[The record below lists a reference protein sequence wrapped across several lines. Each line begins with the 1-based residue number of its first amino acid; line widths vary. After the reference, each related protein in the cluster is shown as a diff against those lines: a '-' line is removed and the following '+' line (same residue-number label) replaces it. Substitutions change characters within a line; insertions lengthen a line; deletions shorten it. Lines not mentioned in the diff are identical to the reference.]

1 MLLDMQITMPS
12 QDPMAK
18 QEFSLTQRDV
28 RLWLK
33 ALPYIDLNV
42 AAQQF
47 YDGLRRSNRQSHAT
61 KQRFSAIE
69 LMLPSAGEFLKNQ
82 RKYLAAQPFP
92 LSKKATEILKL
103 QQNILSELAVAYKII
118 VQETVNREIQLSA
131 KKLALCV
138 HHAMYYMLEQYI
150 TLAHVYSEPPKGYW
164 QDYCQLYKMAEQ
176 LNLTKIII
184 KNNVASKCS
193 KTSLNCLFNQACL
206 LSLANLHTLG
216 HGETGKVASYLETIG
231 HLSVLSHEIPAHAD
245 ENSYLINLALNKPPR
260 LMRIKEIP
268 MSSENRYLDLN
279 ILINEIDALTENEN
293 SKENIL
299 SKNTLS
305 ASLAKRLLAHLRTR
319 QKRASKRVVNS
330 SKKLSIVL
338 GLRDSINTLLN
349 INKTETRDEAK
360 QLSNNNFDLLPI
372 ENSTTHARSSTISLF
387 DQVPKINT
395 STSAWDN
402 VEHRA
407 MNVDSASATALDTN
421 SNSKTKSNISFDP
434 VIQSWEISNASNGG
448 YCLLSEN
455 NSDYQSQVGD
465 LVLLQIEDS
474 ASGNWRIG
482 VIRWMQALS
491 NNGVKIGIETL
502 NGSIVPIQ
510 VCNSH
515 YAKNKFKGLD
525 HILLLREESKDGIKT
540 SLLAPPNSI
549 EAGNSLELMFD
560 GEEKM
565 ITFQEAIERTISY
578 VRFTYTI

>member
-12 QDPMAK
+12 QDPLAE
-18 QEFSLTQRDV
+18 QEFSLAQRDI
-28 RLWLK
+28 RKWLK

-61 KQRFSAIE
+61 KQRLSAIE
-69 LMLPSAGEFLKNQ
+69 QMLPSAYEFLANQ

-92 LSKKATEILKL
+92 LSKKASEILKL

-118 VQETVNREIQLSA
+118 VQETINREIQLNP

-138 HHAMYYMLEQYI
+138 HRAMHYMLEQYI

-176 LNLTKIII
+176 LELTEIII
-184 KNNVASKCS
+184 KNNIDAKDN
-193 KTSLNCLFNQACL
+193 KTTVKCLFNKACL
-206 LSLANLHTLG
+206 LSLSNLHTLG
-216 HGETGKVASYLETIG
+216 HGESSKVANYLETIS
-231 HLSVLSHEIPAHAD
+231 HLSSLSIEPSSNET
-245 ENSYLINLALNKPPR
+245 ENTYLINLAVNKPPR
-260 LMRIKEIP
+260 LIRTKEIP

-279 ILINEIDALTENEN
+279 NVIEEIKKLTDSENN
-293 SKENIL
+293 KKSIL
-299 SKNTLS
+299 STNSLNN
-305 ASLAKRLLAHLRTR
+305 SLANRILSTLVTK

-330 SKKLSIVL
+330 SRKLSIAL
-338 GLRDSINTLLN
+338 GLRDSIHTLLN
-349 INKTETRDEAK
+349 IKTNIDEKAQQTNESK
-360 QLSNNNFDLLPI
+360 FDLLAI
-372 ENSTTHARSSTISLF
+372 EDNPSYPSNSAYSLF
-387 DQVPKINT
+387 DQVPDIKDSEN
-395 STSAWDN
+395 AWDN

-407 MNVDSASATALDTN
+407 MSVDSISAPTTKPD
-421 SNSKTKSNISFDP
+421 KTKDKVSMNP

-465 LVLLQIEDS
+465 LVLLQLEDS
-474 ASGNWRIG
+474 ADDNWRIG

-502 NGSIVPIQ
+502 NGSVEPVE

-515 YAKNKFKGLD
+515 YVNNKFKGLE
-525 HILLLREESKDGIKT
+525 HILLLREETKYGTT
-540 SLLAPPNSI
+540 SSILAPPNSI
-549 EAGNSLELMFD
+549 EAGTKLELMLA
-560 GEEKM
+560 GEEKT
-565 ITFQEAIERTISY
+565 ITFENAIERTISF
-578 VRFTYTI
+578 VRFSYNL